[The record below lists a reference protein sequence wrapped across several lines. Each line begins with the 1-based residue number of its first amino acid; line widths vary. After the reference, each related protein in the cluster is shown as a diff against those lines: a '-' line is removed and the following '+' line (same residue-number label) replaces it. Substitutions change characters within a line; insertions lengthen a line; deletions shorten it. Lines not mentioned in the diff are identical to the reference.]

1 MIILIQSCIDPP
13 TINMSTRQKLK
24 HKGPAYK
31 NFVSPTSRMKTFAAW
46 PPGLKQPKKKMV
58 EAGFFYSGRSDEVYC
73 YYCGKGM
80 KDWMENDDPWEQ
92 HAGWSEDCA
101 HVSLHKTEKFIKD
114 SFFKVRNYD
123 PLDDLHQAQSEDII
137 ERDIDTTKT
146 CKVCMDGEVEVAYLP
161 CAHAVTCKS
170 CAPCFDKCV
179 ICRCPV
185 KELIKLY
192 FA

>member
-1 MIILIQSCIDPP
+1 MD
-13 TINMSTRQKLK
+13 
-24 HKGPAYK
+24 
-31 NFVSPTSRMKTFAAW
+31 
-46 PPGLKQPKKKMV
+46 
-58 EAGFFYSGRSDEVYC
+58 
-73 YYCGKGM
+73 
-80 KDWMENDDPWEQ
+80 
-92 HAGWSEDCA
+92 A

-114 SFFKVRNYD
+114 SFYKVRNYD

-185 KELIKLY
+185 KEMIRFYLC
-192 FA
+192 